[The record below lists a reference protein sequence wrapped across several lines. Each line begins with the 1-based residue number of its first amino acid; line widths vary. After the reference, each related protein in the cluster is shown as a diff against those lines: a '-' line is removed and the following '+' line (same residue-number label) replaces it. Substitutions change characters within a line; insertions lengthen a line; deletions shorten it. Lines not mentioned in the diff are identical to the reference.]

1 MTIWEVGDD
10 EKVIEGLDELGRPDP
25 AYAAALGL
33 VHAPMLRRALAATI
47 DLVVYL
53 VLQLPYWLFAL
64 PLLLKLYFGRI
75 SLYGLV
81 NHPNFILAVVMAS
94 ISFVLSL
101 AFSIVQLV
109 LHGRKG
115 VTIGKGIMGI
125 RSVNVKTL
133 ERPGFWRMVLR
144 ALVLI
149 GSSVLV
155 VGPILF
161 CLSPLFDREKRGRGW
176 HDLVGQNWYVDVR
189 KGLHP
194 YDEKRMRIA
203 RKMVTAEPVAGHK
216 PLPSLA
222 TPSVQGGDGEYRPG
236 GRVSAGVL
244 GVARPHG
251 AGPRPE
257 VGLSGAE
264 EPTEAPLPAEP
275 TPGRPVFGGYRPAT
289 QGEVARAEDDRPG
302 ADLSTGSGTPP
313 SSPPKPA
320 YTPPAPAAPQIPAPA
335 LRTDGMVTGTPWG
348 APPPAASTD
357 EGGPEAAARQA
368 VRAAAGAPPES
379 ARPAASASPAAA
391 AGSETAGPAVS
402 SPPATGD
409 GPAAAVPDEGAHSA
423 DVAAPEVEQTR
434 LSVPGYVLYLDD
446 GAQIPVT
453 EALVLGRDPSS
464 NHASGR
470 PVPVTDQT
478 RSVSKTHL
486 AVAPTDD
493 GIEVTDLG
501 STNGTAVVHEGA
513 ERRLEP
519 GAPLLALPGDT
530 VRFGERTAAVG
541 HS

>member
-1 MTIWEVGDD
+1 
-10 EKVIEGLDELGRPDP
+10 
-25 AYAAALGL
+25 
-33 VHAPMLRRALAATI
+33 
-47 DLVVYL
+47 
-53 VLQLPYWLFAL
+53 
-64 PLLLKLYFGRI
+64 
-75 SLYGLV
+75 
-81 NHPNFILAVVMAS
+81 
-94 ISFVLSL
+94 
-101 AFSIVQLV
+101 LV

-133 ERPGFWRMVLR
+133 ERPGFWRIVLR

-216 PLPSLA
+216 PMPSLA
-222 TPSVQGGDGEYRPG
+222 TPTVQGGDGGYRPG

-289 QGEVARAEDDRPG
+289 RGDAASAEDPRPG

-313 SSPPKPA
+313 PASSPPKPA

-335 LRTDGMVTGTPWG
+335 PRTDGMVTGTPWG
-348 APPPAASTD
+348 GPPPAPSTG
-357 EGGPEAAARQA
+357 EGGSE
-368 VRAAAGAPPES
+368 VAAGQGAGAGASAPPE
-379 ARPAASASPAAA
+379 PAPPEPAPPEPAPPAAA
-391 AGSETAGPAVS
+391 AGSEAAGPAVP

-409 GPAAAVPDEGAHSA
+409 APAAAAPDEPAHSA
-423 DVAAPEVEQTR
+423 DVAVPEVEQTR
-434 LSVPGYVLYLDD
+434 LSVPGYVLYVDD

-453 EALVLGRDPSS
+453 EALVLGRDPSP

-470 PVPVTDQT
+470 PVPVADQT

-486 AVAPTDD
+486 ALVPTDA
-493 GIEVTDLG
+493 GIEVTVLG
-501 STNGTAVVHEGA
+501 STNGPTGVNAVA
-513 ERRLEP
+513 ERKLES
-519 GAPLLALPGDT
+519 G
-530 VRFGERTAAVG
+530 
-541 HS
+541 

>member
-10 EKVIEGLDELGRPDP
+10 EKVIEGLDELGKPDP

-53 VLQLPYWLFAL
+53 VLQVPYWVFAL

-81 NHPNFILAVVMAS
+81 HHPGFILAIVMAS

-101 AFSIVQLV
+101 AFCIVQLV

-133 ERPGFWRMVLR
+133 ERPGFWRIVLR

-216 PLPSLA
+216 PMPSLA
-222 TPSVQGGDGEYRPG
+222 TPTVQGGDGGYRPG

-289 QGEVARAEDDRPG
+289 RGDAASAEDPRPG

-313 SSPPKPA
+313 PASSPPKPA

-335 LRTDGMVTGTPWG
+335 PRTDGMVTGTPWG
-348 APPPAASTD
+348 GPPPAPSTG
-357 EGGPEAAARQA
+357 EGGSE
-368 VRAAAGAPPES
+368 VAAG
-379 ARPAASASPAAA
+379 
-391 AGSETAGPAVS
+391 
-402 SPPATGD
+402 
-409 GPAAAVPDEGAHSA
+409 
-423 DVAAPEVEQTR
+423 
-434 LSVPGYVLYLDD
+434 
-446 GAQIPVT
+446 
-453 EALVLGRDPSS
+453 
-464 NHASGR
+464 
-470 PVPVTDQT
+470 
-478 RSVSKTHL
+478 
-486 AVAPTDD
+486 
-493 GIEVTDLG
+493 
-501 STNGTAVVHEGA
+501 
-513 ERRLEP
+513 
-519 GAPLLALPGDT
+519 
-530 VRFGERTAAVG
+530 
-541 HS
+541 